1 MASFAAI
8 EKNKNSN
15 KDDDILSDDE
25 DEPLIAAVTPQASK
39 RIKKNKKKKKES
51 KLVASNVLNAHESE
65 ETLKILVE
73 NLETSDLEV
82 AKADLER
89 WERVQER
96 RERVV
101 TPKLPKLLPKLK
113 SHGQS
118 PSQSNIRFAPIVR
131 TEKKT
136 RNGIVEEWR
145 VMTPLPLEVL
155 QEQALKKTK
164 KRRKGKN
171 NGYLKMITKLR
182 KQRRVDNYAAVYSLP
197 MKETISPRSPREK
210 VAEALRKLKQ
220 LEEARIRESNLFDS
234 LTQRNEEMQM
244 VEEGKQADPTVSL
257 YRKAWLLQQQQQQ
270 QKGRW

>member
-1 MASFAAI
+1 MDTLHKAATNI
-8 EKNKNSN
+8 
-15 KDDDILSDDE
+15 
-25 DEPLIAAVTPQASK
+25 Q
-39 RIKKNKKKKKES
+39 RITRG
-51 KLVASNVLNAHESE
+51 HI
-65 ETLKILVE
+65 TRI
-73 NLETSDLEV
+73 
-82 AKADLER
+82 
-89 WERVQER
+89 
-96 RERVV
+96 
-101 TPKLPKLLPKLK
+101 
-113 SHGQS
+113 S

-270 QKGRW
+270 QQQQKGRW

>member
-1 MASFAAI
+1 M
-8 EKNKNSN
+8 
-15 KDDDILSDDE
+15 
-25 DEPLIAAVTPQASK
+25 
-39 RIKKNKKKKKES
+39 
-51 KLVASNVLNAHESE
+51 
-65 ETLKILVE
+65 LKILVE

-270 QKGRW
+270 QQKGRW